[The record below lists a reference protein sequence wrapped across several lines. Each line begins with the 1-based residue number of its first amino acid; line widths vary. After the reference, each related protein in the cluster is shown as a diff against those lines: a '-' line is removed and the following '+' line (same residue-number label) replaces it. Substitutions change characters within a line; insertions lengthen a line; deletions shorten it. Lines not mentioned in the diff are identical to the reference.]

1 MKRVGV
7 RGTFVWDTLWT
18 AADLERGYPFESWGG
33 IAYSLAAAAATL
45 PEGWEVVPLA
55 RLGADLEPEARAY
68 LDTLPGVMGDTP
80 SLRVVPEPNN
90 RVELRY
96 ADRERRGERLTGGVS
111 EWPWNELEPHLV
123 GLDALYVNFISGF
136 EMELVVAERL
146 RAAFAG
152 PLYADLHAL
161 FLGCPGAGP
170 RTPRPLAEWE
180 RWAACFDVVQIN
192 HDELRLLGLDGDDW
206 SARLAPLLRAGPR
219 MVAVTLGPGGAVVAT
234 AAGNQPV
241 ARVYPTQLSA
251 EGDPTG
257 CGDIWGATFF
267 LSLLGGRTVEQGV
280 TRAHAAAARKLLH
293 RGATGVYPHLA
304 QPLG

>member
-1 MKRVGV
+1 
-7 RGTFVWDTLWT
+7 
-18 AADLERGYPFESWGG
+18 
-33 IAYSLAAAAATL
+33 
-45 PEGWEVVPLA
+45 
-55 RLGADLEPEARAY
+55 
-68 LDTLPGVMGDTP
+68 
-80 SLRVVPEPNN
+80 
-90 RVELRY
+90 
-96 ADRERRGERLTGGVS
+96 
-111 EWPWNELEPHLV
+111 
-123 GLDALYVNFISGF
+123 LDALYVNFISGF
-136 EMELVVAERL
+136 EMELAVAERL

-152 PLYADLHAL
+152 PLYADLHSL

-219 MVAVTLGPGGAVVAT
+219 MVAVTLGPGGAVVGT
-234 AAGNQPV
+234 AAGNQPL